1 MSKVGKYLS
10 NIWSERHAQSSLE
23 IKAGV
28 NDIDGVYENYEP
40 FSLGTYYGDKLVRRE
55 RKEIYTT
62 YKIMMQDPTIHACLN
77 LLVTAALGGH
87 ESRGEVVFIR
97 PADNIKGNGIRARE
111 LRRMVE
117 KEAEHLQQ
125 LINNII
131 FVLARNGVGFGD
143 GFARVYPVKHIGLA
157 HVTCNETVDSPLI
170 QAFEQAGRTVG
181 YHVLE
186 MNDFEIRKITKLNKL
201 QMVRMKMQRVTPLPQ
216 FRIDHV
222 LHRQLLDEDDIN
234 QVPIIPS
241 PVGGSFLQAVEPAW
255 KDWVL
260 SFAALNSQQIADS
273 VNNQFMTAD
282 MSGMP
287 EANRKKFKQGLQ
299 QTLQDLHE
307 KTKKAFQGGD
317 PLWAT
322 NWIFLPTHGE
332 KQVINPL
339 SDLTTRSTPLSLDLA
354 LTHLKRGVGALGLDL
369 SLTGWMELISGG
381 LGDGAAFHTSAQVMQ
396 NSALIRQAV
405 TEPIIDMCIMH
416 FAYKYGKVFKRG
428 DLPFKIE
435 FYSDISAAATESL
448 NNKNTRA
455 NTLAVSAS
463 AILSLKETGLGKDA
477 NTMLLT
483 EVMGMDDKQAEMIAT
498 DLSKAAKEAKAA
510 EKAANGG
517 HEDNEESDL
526 GDTPDADD
534 EEV

>member
-1 MSKVGKYLS
+1 MSKVGKFLT
-10 NIWSERHAQSSLE
+10 NIWSERQAERSLD
-23 IKAGV
+23 IKSGID
-28 NDIDGVYENYEP
+28 DIDSTYENFEP
-40 FSLGTYYGDKLVRRE
+40 FGLGVYYGDKLKRRE
-55 RKEIYTT
+55 RKEIYTS
-62 YKIMMQDPTIHACLN
+62 YKVMMQDPTIHACLN

-87 ESRGEVVFIR
+87 ETRGEVVFIR
-97 PADNIKGNGIRARE
+97 PADKIKGDGIRAKE
-111 LRRMVE
+111 LRTMVE
-117 KEAEHLQQ
+117 KEAEHLQA

-131 FVLARNGVGFGD
+131 FVMSRNGIGYGD
-143 GFARVYPVKHIGLA
+143 SFARVYPVRKVGVAHI
-157 HVTCNETVDSPLI
+157 TCDETVDPPLI
-170 QAFEQAGRTVG
+170 QAYEQAGRTVG

-186 MNDFEIRKITKLNKL
+186 MNDFEIRKVTKLNIQ
-201 QMVRMKMQRVTPLPQ
+201 QMVRMKMQRITPLPQ

-234 QVPIIPS
+234 KVPIIPS
-241 PVGGSFLQAVEPAW
+241 PVGGSFLQSVEPAW

-299 QTLQDLHE
+299 KTLLELHE

-322 NWIFLPTHGE
+322 NWVFLPTWGE

-339 SDLTTRSTPLSLDLA
+339 NDLTTRTSPLSLELA
-354 LTHLKRGVGALGLDL
+354 LTHLKRGVGSLGLDL

-405 TEPIIDMCIMH
+405 TEPIIDICIMH

-455 NTLAVSAS
+455 GTLATGAG
-463 AILSLKETGLGKDA
+463 ALLALKEVGLSEDS

-483 EVMGMDDKQAEMIAT
+483 DVMGLDDKQAEMIAS
-498 DLSKAAKEAKAA
+498 DMKKAKKEADDA
-510 EKAANGG
+510 ENGG
-517 HEDNEESDL
+517 PGGGNDH
-526 GDTPDADD
+526 ADD
-534 EEV
+534 EV